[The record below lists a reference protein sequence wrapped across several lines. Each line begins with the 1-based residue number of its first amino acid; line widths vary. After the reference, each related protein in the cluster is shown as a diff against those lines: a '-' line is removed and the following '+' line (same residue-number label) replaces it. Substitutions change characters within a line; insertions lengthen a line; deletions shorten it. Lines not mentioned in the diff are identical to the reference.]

1 MDRLVLAYTQVCWE
15 LPTQYTVDVYIA
27 IAYFMLGA
35 KNVPLADMR
44 QYGVEG
50 LAGKLR
56 SVFSSWRVAREEEF
70 VRSALI
76 YFVSESDAVIGPSFQ
91 REVERSVA
99 WGWDELDEWG
109 VVGAADVLSEGG
121 FGGPEGRVGVVGEVL
136 PECSSG
142 VEKYK

>member
-99 WGWDELDEWG
+99 WGWDELDEWAWSVPQTFYLKVDLAG
-109 VVGAADVLSEGG
+109 LKAGSE
-121 FGGPEGRVGVVGEVL
+121 
-136 PECSSG
+136 SSG
-142 VEKYK
+142 KYFPSVLQG